1 MSVATKALIAN
12 GTAIS
17 GPIDLRGQILTAIA
31 YPAAWT
37 AADLSI
43 QIGDT
48 ETGTFYEVF
57 TDPGTG
63 VGTVGAWDAAAG
75 QATMVSQ
82 MIANCFIKL
91 RSGPVGAPV
100 NQGADRTITLFTV
113 PI

>member
-1 MSVATKALIAN
+1 MATRALIAN

-17 GPIDLRGQILTAIA
+17 GPIDLRGNILTAIQ

-43 QIGDT
+43 QISDT
-48 ETGTFYEVF
+48 ELGTYAEVF

-63 VGTVGAWDAAAG
+63 VGTVGAWDAAAN
-75 QATMVSQ
+75 QVTIIQQ
-82 MIANCFIKL
+82 MIANCWIKI
-91 RSGPVGAPV
+91 RSGPSGVPV
-100 NQGADRTITLFTV
+100 NQGADRTLILHTV

>member
-1 MSVATKALIAN
+1 MATRALIAN
-12 GTAIS
+12 GAAIS
-17 GPIDLRGQILTAIA
+17 GPIDLRGNILTAIQ

-43 QIGDT
+43 QISDT
-48 ETGTFYEVF
+48 ETGTYGEVF

-75 QATMVSQ
+75 QVTLVQA

-91 RSGPVGAPV
+91 RSGPSGAPV
-100 NQGADRTITLFTV
+100 NQGADRTITLHTV

>member
-1 MSVATKALIAN
+1 MATRALIGN

-17 GPIDLRGQILTAIA
+17 GPIDLRGMILTGIG

-37 AADLSI
+37 AADVSI
-43 QIGDT
+43 QISDT
-48 ETGTFYEVF
+48 ETGTYAEVF

-75 QATMVSQ
+75 QVTLVQQ
-82 MIANCFIKL
+82 MIANCFIKV

-100 NQGADRTITLFTV
+100 NQGADRTLTLHTV

>member
-1 MSVATKALIAN
+1 MANKAVITN
-12 GTAIS
+12 GTSIT
-17 GPIDLRGQILTAIA
+17 GPIDLRGSILTAIQ

-43 QIGDT
+43 QISDT
-48 ETGTFYEVF
+48 ELGTYGEVF

-63 VGTVGAWDAAAG
+63 VGTAMATDAAAG
-75 QATMVSQ
+75 QVTLVQQ
-82 MIANCFIKL
+82 MIANCFIKI

-100 NQGADRTITLFTV
+100 NQGADRALILHTV